1 MKAIFNNEIINNKK
15 LLIETDDRAIQYG
28 DGLFETIIVRKN
40 SNKLIKYHYE
50 RLVNGAAALN
60 FQLPSYFNIKYLELS
75 IIKLVHENEIKYA
88 ARIKVQVWR
97 KKGGFYRPE
106 SKTSNLLITVTTHIE
121 EPETLKNVGISKS
134 VTNNYSAYSQF
145 KTLNALKY
153 IIASMEKEE
162 SSVDDLLILDQN
174 GNISELLYSN
184 IFWIKD
190 GIFYTPSL
198 ETGCIRGVMRTY
210 LIERLNVMN
219 IPCEEVKASPEQ
231 LYKADYAFAT
241 NASGI
246 RPIIGINDVQY
257 KVYPN
262 LDKIIEL

>member
-1 MKAIFNNEIINNKK
+1 MKAIFNNEIINDRE
-15 LLIETDDRAIQYG
+15 LLLETDDRAMQYG
-28 DGLFETIIVRKN
+28 DGLFETIIVKKN
-40 SNKLIKYHYE
+40 PSKLIKYHYN
-50 RLVNGAAALN
+50 RLIDGAAALN
-60 FQLPSYFNIKYLELS
+60 FQLPSYFNIQYLESS
-75 IIKLVHENEIKYA
+75 ILKLIHKNEIKYA

-97 KKGGFYRPE
+97 RKGGFYRPE
-106 SKTSNLLITVTTHIE
+106 SKTSNLLITVNAHIN
-121 EPETLKNVGISKS
+121 EPETIKNVGISKS

-145 KTLNALKY
+145 KTLSALKY

-162 SSVDDLLILDQN
+162 SSVDDLIILDQN

-184 IFWIKD
+184 IFWVKD
-190 GIFYTPSL
+190 SIFYTPSL

-210 LIERLNVMN
+210 LIERLKETN
-219 IPCEEVKASPEQ
+219 IAFEEVNATPEE
-231 LYKADYAFAT
+231 LYRAEYAFAT

-246 RPIIGINDVQY
+246 RPIIGFNNVQY